1 MMVPRSFRYSS
12 PSEYDDKM
20 RRSSTRMVRTAK
32 PEMEN
37 THKAMPSFNTSA
49 EPISVPSK
57 PVIIPSRSTSGIPAT
72 TQTLKSRGQ
81 HGARRIRPHGD
92 GHKSDTIPPAVAAL
106 LAMTAIPPPKSQ
118 QPHRRRST
126 VTNTSRRISIDDLV
140 QEWRREIVSAS
151 SLSNGSPMSIL
162 LEQLDEVE
170 SDDNSISGGIEK
182 GRDLLASRSVSS
194 DSAPSLDADDRS
206 VTSWSSPSTPESL
219 ITGKSG
225 AAIVRREKLLA
236 SPEILDCAFDHPL
249 KSPHTDEEDP
259 FFENFISKSSARTE
273 VASSRFTSSF
283 KSNLTASF
291 QALKSAAKSFSNFTA
306 PSIPPD
312 DFLTRSLVSQRYPS
326 EMRPKAIEGV
336 PTAALRRY
344 LNPIPFTPFEELQ
357 PQYREA
363 LQTDIKDESTAMIKM
378 QTYTRRSRTDK
389 QPRRSIQQSGTD
401 PLSEAGRATAHTVRQ
416 REPRENSN
424 FLRVIVLEMNMRR
437 EGKLDPKAGGRARI
451 WLPPRDTVTKT
462 ESSEHGS
469 ERRIPRRWIGV
480 SLAG

>member
-12 PSEYDDKM
+12 PSEYDDKK
-20 RRSSTRMVRTAK
+20 RRSSTRMIRTGK

-37 THKAMPSFNTSA
+37 THKATPSFNTSA

-57 PVIIPSRSTSGIPAT
+57 PVVIPSRSTSGIPAT

-118 QPHRRRST
+118 QPHRRRSN
-126 VTNTSRRISIDDLV
+126 VTSTSRRISIDDLV
-140 QEWRREIVSAS
+140 QEWRRETVSAS

-162 LEQLDEVE
+162 LEQPDETE
-170 SDDNSISGGIEK
+170 SDDNSISGGVEK
-182 GRDLLASRSVSS
+182 GRDLLAS
-194 DSAPSLDADDRS
+194 
-206 VTSWSSPSTPESL
+206 PSTPESL
-219 ITGKSG
+219 TTGKSG
-225 AAIVRREKLLA
+225 TAFVRREKSLA

-249 KSPHTDEEDP
+249 RSPHADEQDP
-259 FFENFISKSSARTE
+259 FFEDFISKSSARTE
-273 VASSRFTSSF
+273 VASSKFTSSF

-344 LNPIPFTPFEELQ
+344 LNPIPITPFEELQ

-363 LQTDIKDESTAMIKM
+363 LQTDIKDESYPMIRM
-378 QTYTRRSRTDK
+378 QTYTRRPRTDK

-401 PLSEAGRATAHTVRQ
+401 PLSEAGRVMAPTVRQ

-451 WLPPRDTVTKT
+451 WLPPRDTITKT
-462 ESSEHGS
+462 ESSEYGS
-469 ERRIPRRWIGV
+469 EKRIPRRWIGV